1 MSHDLTPWQDL
12 SISIEPDLTPNA
24 VTVLEHRYLI
34 RDDSGRVSET
44 PAELLRRVAK
54 AAADA
59 EGTWGADTTGRRRL
73 EHEFYQLMAT
83 RRFLPNSPTLMNA
96 GRRLGMLSACFVL
109 PLEDSIQDIMHTATQ
124 IALVQR
130 AGGGTGIDLS
140 ALRPKGSIVRSSG
153 GTTDGPLSFLR
164 MLSGV
169 TDAIQ
174 QGAFRRGANM
184 GVMRVDHPDIVAF
197 IDLKSDLAQVTNF
210 NLSVAMT
217 DSFMEAL
224 KTAPHTIHVVVNP
237 HTGNSGLLTKTTG
250 SADYSGQPLTRAD
263 CHHTVGE
270 LWKRIV
276 GRAWESGDPGVVFID
291 EVNRHNPTPHL
302 GPIRATNPC
311 GEQPLLP
318 YEACNLGSIN
328 LATLV
333 KPPPH
338 EALCPG
344 DRIDWPALRETT
356 ELAVRF
362 LDNIVEA
369 NKYPTPEIH
378 EATHATRKIGLGVMG
393 FADLLFQLGIP
404 YDSDDA
410 LEIAGR
416 IGRFVRDTA
425 WAASGRLAE
434 QRGAFPA
441 WKGSVWEIQHD
452 GRLMR
457 NAQVTTIAPTG
468 TISIIAG
475 CSSGIEPVFS
485 LAFIRQVLDGK
496 TLLEVNPIFE
506 VALREQVGNEDR
518 TRAIVQHAAT
528 HGSIQDLDEV
538 PAQLKAVFR
547 TARDISPEW
556 HVRMQAAWQ
565 QHTDAAVSKTVN
577 LPAEASIQDV
587 ENAYL
592 LAYELKCKGITVYRD
607 GARSH
612 QPMAL
617 SGVTPGDGHSRSA
630 AAPARPLKL
639 PEVIPSIRLRQ
650 ATPFGNMHL
659 HISVDPEAGLEREVF
674 AQLGKGGDL
683 ANSDLEAICRLVSL
697 LLRLNGDIRTV
708 IDQLDGIGSSLSVP
722 SKDGRIKSLGDGLA
736 QALRK
741 YVVAKDR
748 EGLGALLAGQV
759 KTLDL
764 PDRPIVRPAE
774 SQQEALFKIKC
785 PDCDSAGTL
794 AFEEG
799 CLKCHACGY
808 SMC

>member
-1 MSHDLTPWQDL
+1 M
-12 SISIEPDLTPNA
+12 
-24 VTVLEHRYLI
+24 TVLEHRYLM
-34 RDDSGRVSET
+34 RDDDGQVAET

-54 AAADA
+54 AVAAA
-59 EGTWGADTTGRRRL
+59 EAAWGANAAQCQRL
-73 EHEFYQLMAT
+73 EHEFYRLMAT

-153 GTTDGPLSFLR
+153 GTTDGPLSFLK
-164 MLSGV
+164 MLAGV

-184 GVMRVDHPDIVAF
+184 GIMRVDHPDIVAF
-197 IDLKSDLAQVTNF
+197 IDLKSNLGQVTNF

-217 DSFMEAL
+217 DGFMETL
-224 KTAPHTIHVVVNP
+224 KVAPHTIHALVNP
-237 HTGNSGLLTKTTG
+237 HTGNSGVLTKATG
-250 SADYSGQPLTRAD
+250 LADYTGQPPTHAE
-263 CHHTVGE
+263 CYYTVGE
-270 LWKRIV
+270 LWERIV
-276 GRAWESGDPGVVFID
+276 QRAWQSGDPGLIFID

-328 LATLV
+328 LAALA
-333 KPPPH
+333 KPPSSV
-338 EALCPG
+338 G
-344 DRIDWPALRETT
+344 FDDRVDWPALRETT

-362 LDNIVEA
+362 LDNVVEV
-369 NKYPTPEIH
+369 NKYPTPEIQ

-393 FADLLFQLGIP
+393 FADLLFELGIP
-404 YDSDDA
+404 YDSEEA
-410 LEIAGR
+410 LAIAER
-416 IGRFVRDTA
+416 IGGFIRDTA
-425 WAASGRLAE
+425 WAACNRLAE
-434 QRGAFPA
+434 ERGAFPT
-441 WKGSVWEIQHD
+441 WKGSVWDTQHE

-496 TLLEVNPIFE
+496 TLLEVNPIFQA
-506 VALREQVGNEDR
+506 ALREQLGDEER
-518 TRAIVQHAAT
+518 IRAIVQHAAT

-538 PAQLKAVFR
+538 PAPLKTVFR
-547 TARDISPEW
+547 TSRDISPVW

-565 QHTDAAVSKTVN
+565 EHTDAAVSKTVN
-577 LPAEASIQDV
+577 LPAEASAEDV

-607 GARSH
+607 GARPH
-612 QPMAL
+612 QPMTL
-617 SGVTPGDGHSRSA
+617 SGGAPGNGHLWA
-630 AAPARPLKL
+630 AATPARPMKL

-659 HISVDPEAGLEREVF
+659 HISVDPEAGIEREVF

-683 ANSDLEAICRLVSL
+683 ANSDLEAICRLISL

-708 IDQLDGIGSSLSVP
+708 VDQLEGIGSSLSVP

-741 YVVAKDR
+741 YVAAKDR
-748 EGLGALLAGQV
+748 EGLEALLAGRV
-759 KTLDL
+759 KTLD
-764 PDRPIVRPAE
+764 PPERAMVRPAG
-774 SQQEALFKIKC
+774 SHQETLFKIKC